1 MAAPTARPP
10 QPPSSPP
17 DPAVQQRAWTAA
29 AMGALS
35 LGGLFLASGL
45 RHAIYVIAG
54 TLVIGAV
61 AAWLGKSAMSQARRG
76 RTSRPRGAVA
86 GLVLGLLGL
95 AFSGLAL
102 IVFAMFWTQLSNY
115 WTCTSGANT
124 LSAQQACQ
132 HQLSQTISNEFG
144 AFEPSGSGG
153 S

>member
-10 QPPSSPP
+10 QRPASPP
-17 DPAVQQRAWTAA
+17 DPVVQQRAWTAM

-45 RHAIYVIAG
+45 RHAIYVIVG

-61 AAWLGKSAMSQARRG
+61 AAWLGSTAMSQARKS
-76 RTSRPRGAVA
+76 RTGRPRGAVA
-86 GLVLGLLGL
+86 GLILGLLGL

-102 IVFAMFWTQLSNY
+102 IVFAMFWTQLSTY
-115 WTCTSGANT
+115 WNCSSGANT
-124 LSAQQACQ
+124 LTAQQACQ

-144 AFEPSGSGG
+144 SFAPSSGS
-153 S
+153 

>member
-10 QPPSSPP
+10 RRPASPP
-17 DPAVQQRAWTAA
+17 DPVVQQRAWTAM

-45 RHAIYVIAG
+45 RHAIYVVIG

-61 AAWLGKSAMSQARRG
+61 AAWLGSTAMSQARKA
-76 RTSRPRGAVA
+76 RTGRPRGAVA

-102 IVFAMFWTQLSNY
+102 IVFAMFWTQLSAY
-115 WTCTSGANT
+115 WNCSSGANT
-124 LSAQQACQ
+124 LTAQQACQ

-144 AFEPSGSGG
+144 SFAPSGRS
-153 S
+153 